1 MPAALFLALVGLDG
15 WEASDLSPYDISLE
29 EKGYSKNTTVYS
41 LKLSDYM
48 FSCKMNGQTHSLRIS
63 FQGES
68 EMVIDNYLSTCSLL
82 LGVKDV
88 YVDNE
93 VKSSEPGILTLFIA
107 LQ

>member
-1 MPAALFLALVGLDG
+1 
-15 WEASDLSPYDISLE
+15 
-29 EKGYSKNTTVYS
+29 
-41 LKLSDYM
+41 M
-48 FSCKMNGQTHSLRIS
+48 FGQTKIVENR
-63 FQGES
+63 F
-68 EMVIDNYLSTCSLL
+68 IDNYLSTCSLL